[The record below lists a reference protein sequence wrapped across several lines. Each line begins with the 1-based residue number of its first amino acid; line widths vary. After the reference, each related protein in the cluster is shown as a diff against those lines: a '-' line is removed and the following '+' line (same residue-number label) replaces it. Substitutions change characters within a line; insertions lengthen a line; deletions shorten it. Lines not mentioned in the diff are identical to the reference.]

1 MSKSELLTLNFVF
14 GTQVPLVT
22 VVVST
27 KEITDIKPEVNSGC
41 LILGIM
47 QLLFRS
53 VTLSIQ
59 VLTRKDGM
67 IGKLIKNPSTDSSTP
82 DVARK
87 TN

>member
-1 MSKSELLTLNFVF
+1 VISLADTIAKF
-14 GTQVPLVT
+14 GGTRVPA
-22 VVVST
+22 
-27 KEITDIKPEVNSGC
+27 KEITDIKPEVNSGY

-47 QLLFRS
+47 LLLFRS
-53 VTLSIQ
+53 VMLSIQ

-67 IGKLIKNPSTDSSTP
+67 IGKSIKNPSTDSTTP